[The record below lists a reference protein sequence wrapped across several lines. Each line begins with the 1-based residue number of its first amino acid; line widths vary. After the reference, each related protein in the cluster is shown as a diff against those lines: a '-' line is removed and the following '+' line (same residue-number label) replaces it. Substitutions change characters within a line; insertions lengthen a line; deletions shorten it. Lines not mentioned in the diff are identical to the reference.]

1 MKKWKVCLCANCIKD
16 LDDYYPYVVP
26 RDQLD
31 ITEVPEA
38 ECDNKL
44 LDGYNERLSARNADY
59 ILKEGSNN
67 ANTQP

>member
-16 LDDYYPYVVP
+16 LDDYYHYVVP
-26 RDQLD
+26 RNQLD

-44 LDGYNERLSARNADY
+44 LGDYNERLSLRNADY
-59 ILKEGSNN
+59 ILKEGNN
-67 ANTQP
+67 HANS

>member
-16 LDDYYPYVVP
+16 LDDYYTYVVP
-26 RDQLD
+26 RSQLD

-59 ILKEGSNN
+59 ILKEENNN
-67 ANTQP
+67 ANT

>member
-1 MKKWKVCLCANCIKD
+1 MSKWKVRLCANCIKD

-31 ITEVPEA
+31 VTEVPES

-44 LDGYNERLSARNADY
+44 LGGYNERLSTRNADY
-59 ILKEGSNN
+59 IATHRKENH
-67 ANTQP
+67 

>member
-1 MKKWKVCLCANCIKD
+1 MKKWKVRLCANCIKD

-38 ECDNKL
+38 ECDNSNL
-44 LDGYNERLSARNADY
+44 ECYNERLSARNADY
-59 ILKEGSNN
+59 ILKEESNN